1 MTKISAV
8 IITFNEGPS
17 IERTLASL
25 VFCDEIVV
33 VDSGSLDDTVSICKK
48 KGCKIHF
55 RKFDGYGP
63 QKRFAVELAVN
74 DWVLA
79 LDADEV
85 VTPELRKELLALF
98 SGTNPEVQGF
108 YLPISLV
115 FLGRVIRFGGEFKKP
130 HLRLFNKKL
139 GNFNDNAVHEGVNLS
154 GATAVC
160 KNHIV
165 HYSYRSIHHYFE
177 KFNAYTTASAQTL
190 FEKNRNA
197 AVFHT
202 VVRFPLTFIK
212 IYLIKGCVLDGFAG
226 FVWSLLSSMY
236 PVVKFIKL
244 YELLQRDKETPRRSV
259 PKEL

>member
-8 IITFNEGPS
+8 IITFNEGAS
-17 IERTLASL
+17 IERTLRSL
-25 VFCDEIVV
+25 DFCDEIVA
-33 VDSGSLDDTVSICKK
+33 VDSGSSDDTVSICEK
-48 KGCKIHF
+48 KGCKTHF

-79 LDADEV
+79 VDADEV

-98 SGTNPEVQGF
+98 SGGNPEVQGF

-130 HLRLFNKKL
+130 HLRLFNKKF
-139 GNFNDNAVHEGVNLS
+139 GNFNANAVHEGVKLS

-177 KFNAYTTASAQTL
+177 KFNAYTTVTAKSLHA
-190 FEKNRNA
+190 KNRKGA
-197 AVFHT
+197 AIHSILRLPV
-202 VVRFPLTFIK
+202 TFIK
-212 IYLIKGCVLDGFAG
+212 IYVLKGCFLDGYPG
-226 FVWSLLSSMY
+226 FVWSLFSSMY
-236 PVVKFIKL
+236 PAVKFIKL
-244 YELLQRDKETPRRSV
+244 YELLQRDKETPRKSE